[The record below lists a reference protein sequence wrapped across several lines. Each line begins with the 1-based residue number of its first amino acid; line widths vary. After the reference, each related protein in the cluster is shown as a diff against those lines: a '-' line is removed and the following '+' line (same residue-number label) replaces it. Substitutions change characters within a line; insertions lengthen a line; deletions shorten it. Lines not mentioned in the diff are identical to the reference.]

1 MQLATVLW
9 ILTLV
14 LLVFTGIAAFLRA
27 RLAGTPVVTPGR
39 AAPGDERVMV
49 GGVARPIDGTR
60 PGPVSGEP
68 VLMAIATR
76 IEEIRERDHD
86 NRTQTRRHSTPAGR
100 VDTRIA
106 LVDEQPPHA
115 WVGLDSTLVTSL
127 TAAKRTIS
135 NPGMGMQFSVG
146 SVSFGTGGN
155 VYFEEQCVRD
165 GDRLWAT
172 GVLEQAPD
180 GNLAFTGRVTASDR
194 SPERQL
200 KGRTQAVVGFG
211 IVTVLLAIGAA
222 LASAGVFGG

>member
-1 MQLATVLW
+1 MAFATVLW

-14 LLVFTGIAAFLRA
+14 LVAFTGVAAFLRA
-27 RLAGTPVVTPGR
+27 RLASTPVVTPGT
-39 AAPGDERVMV
+39 ATPGDQRVMV

-76 IEEIRERDHD
+76 VEEIRERDRD
-86 NRTQTRRHSTPAGR
+86 DRTQTRRHSTPAGR

-127 TAAKRTIS
+127 TAAKRTIKD
-135 NPGMGMQFSVG
+135 PGVGMRFSVG

-165 GDRLWAT
+165 GDRLWVT
-172 GVLEQAPD
+172 GTLEQDPD
-180 GNLAFTGRVTASDR
+180 GTLAFTGKVTASDR

-200 KGRTQAVVGFG
+200 KGRNQAVVGFG
-211 IVTVLLAIGAA
+211 VVAILLAILAA